1 MRVAMIQMDMQ
12 LGKPEANF
20 EKAEKLV
27 RMAAEL
33 KPDVI
38 TLPETWN
45 TGFFPREN
53 LKEASDV
60 DLEQTKK
67 LFSRLAKEY
76 RVNIIA
82 GSVAN
87 CRDEKIYNTAAVF
100 NRDGEVVMEYDKVHL
115 FSPSGEHEYF
125 EHGKNICNF
134 ELDGIPC
141 SLVICY
147 DIRFPELI
155 RSEMLAGS
163 KVQFVVA
170 QWPDTRLL
178 HWDTLNRARAIE
190 SQSFLCCTNS
200 VGTAGNTK
208 CGGHS
213 AVYGP
218 MGECLVLGGEAEQ
231 ILMADM
237 EIGAVDGVRDS
248 INVYRDRL
256 PEVYKIYKREGN
268 KEETG
273 WIQCVLRFRERTEK
287 SRWS

>member
-1 MRVAMIQMDMQ
+1 MRAAMIQMDME
-12 LGKPEANF
+12 LGNPELNF
-20 EKAEKLV
+20 ARAEQLV
-27 RMAAEL
+27 RQTAHL
-33 KPDVI
+33 NPDVI

-45 TGFFPREN
+45 VGFFPREN
-53 LKEASDV
+53 LKELADR
-60 DLEQTKK
+60 DAKRTKEV
-67 LFSRLAKEY
+67 FSRLAKELN
-76 RVNIIA
+76 VNIIA

-87 CRDEKIYNTAAVF
+87 LREDGGIYNTACVF
-100 NRDGEVVMEYDKVHL
+100 DRRGELAAQYDKVHL
-115 FSPSGEHEYF
+115 FSPTGEHEYF
-125 EHGKNICNF
+125 KHGSGPCNF
-134 ELDGIPC
+134 ELDGVPC

-170 QWPDTRLL
+170 QWPDTRQL

-200 VGTAGNTK
+200 VGSAGNTK

-218 MGECLVLGGEAEQ
+218 MGECLVLGGEGEQ

-237 EIGAVDGVRDS
+237 DIGAVDGVRDS

-256 PEVYKIYKREGN
+256 PEAYR
-268 KEETG
+268 
-273 WIQCVLRFRERTEK
+273 L
-287 SRWS
+287 

>member
-53 LKEASDV
+53 LKEVSDV
-60 DLEQTKK
+60 NLEQTKK

-237 EIGAVDGVRDS
+237 EMGAVDGVRDS

-256 PEVYKIYKREGN
+256 PEVYKI
-268 KEETG
+268 
-273 WIQCVLRFRERTEK
+273 
-287 SRWS
+287 

>member
-147 DIRFPELI
+147 DIRFPEMI

-248 INVYRDRL
+248 INVYRDRGCGHSSHHYCKFFSHL
-256 PEVYKIYKREGN
+256 FFSSYMYLLVSLLTN
-268 KEETG
+268 
-273 WIQCVLRFRERTEK
+273 
-287 SRWS
+287 S

>member
-1 MRVAMIQMDMQ
+1 M
-12 LGKPEANF
+12 
-20 EKAEKLV
+20 
-27 RMAAEL
+27 
-33 KPDVI
+33 
-38 TLPETWN
+38 
-45 TGFFPREN
+45 
-53 LKEASDV
+53 
-60 DLEQTKK
+60 
-67 LFSRLAKEY
+67 AKEY

-190 SQSFLCCTNS
+190 SQSFYAVLIRS
-200 VGTAGNTK
+200 ERLEIQ
-208 CGGHS
+208 S
-213 AVYGP
+213 AVDILP
-218 MGECLVLGGEAEQ
+218 SMDRWESAWCWAE
-231 ILMADM
+231 
-237 EIGAVDGVRDS
+237 
-248 INVYRDRL
+248 
-256 PEVYKIYKREGN
+256 KRN
-268 KEETG
+268 
-273 WIQCVLRFRERTEK
+273 RY
-287 SRWS
+287 

>member
-100 NRDGEVVMEYDKVHL
+100 NRDG
-115 FSPSGEHEYF
+115 
-125 EHGKNICNF
+125 I
-134 ELDGIPC
+134 
-141 SLVICY
+141 
-147 DIRFPELI
+147 
-155 RSEMLAGS
+155 
-163 KVQFVVA
+163 
-170 QWPDTRLL
+170 
-178 HWDTLNRARAIE
+178 
-190 SQSFLCCTNS
+190 
-200 VGTAGNTK
+200 
-208 CGGHS
+208 
-213 AVYGP
+213 
-218 MGECLVLGGEAEQ
+218 
-231 ILMADM
+231 
-237 EIGAVDGVRDS
+237 
-248 INVYRDRL
+248 
-256 PEVYKIYKREGN
+256 
-268 KEETG
+268 
-273 WIQCVLRFRERTEK
+273 
-287 SRWS
+287 

>member
-1 MRVAMIQMDMQ
+1 MEHRI
-12 LGKPEANF
+12 
-20 EKAEKLV
+20 
-27 RMAAEL
+27 
-33 KPDVI
+33 
-38 TLPETWN
+38 
-45 TGFFPREN
+45 FPREN
-53 LKEASDV
+53 LKELSDMN
-60 DLEQTKK
+60 LEQTQK

-76 RVNIIA
+76 RVNMIA

-87 CRDEKIYNTAAVF
+87 CRGEKIYNTATVF
-100 NRDGEVVMEYDKVHL
+100 NRDGEMVAEYDKVHL

-125 EHGKNICNF
+125 EHGRNICSF

-213 AVYGP
+213 AVYEW

-237 EIGAVDGVRDS
+237 EIGAVDGVRNS

-256 PEVYKIYKREGN
+256 PEVYK
-268 KEETG
+268 
-273 WIQCVLRFRERTEK
+273 L
-287 SRWS
+287 

>member
-1 MRVAMIQMDMQ
+1 MRVAMIQMDMK
-12 LGKPEANF
+12 LGNPEHNYAR
-20 EKAEKLV
+20 AEELF
-27 RMAAEL
+27 RQAACL

-45 TGFFPREN
+45 VGFFPRER
-53 LKEASDV
+53 LAELADR
-60 DLEQTKK
+60 DLERTKEV
-67 LFSRLAKEY
+67 FSRLAREQQ
-76 RVNIIA
+76 VNVIA

-87 CRDEKIYNTAAVF
+87 KKSDGGVYNTAAVF
-100 NRDGEVVMEYDKVHL
+100 DREGRLIAQYDKVHL

-125 EHGKNICNF
+125 RHGKEICNF
-134 ELDGIPC
+134 PLDGVPC

-163 KVQFVVA
+163 KIQFVVA
-170 QWPDTRLL
+170 QWPNTRQL

-190 SQSFLCCTNS
+190 SQSYVCCTNS
-200 VGTAGNTK
+200 VGSAGAVT

-218 MGECLVLGGEAEQ
+218 MGECLVLGGEGEQ

-237 EIGAVDGVRDS
+237 ETGAVDQVRDS

-256 PEVYKIYKREGN
+256 PEAYR
-268 KEETG
+268 
-273 WIQCVLRFRERTEK
+273 L
-287 SRWS
+287 

>member
-1 MRVAMIQMDMQ
+1 MKVAMIQMDME
-12 LGKPEANF
+12 LGNPDRNF
-20 EKAEKLV
+20 AKAEELV
-27 RMAAEL
+27 RQASGF

-45 TGFFPREN
+45 VGFFPRE
-53 LKEASDV
+53 
-60 DLEQTKK
+60 
-67 LFSRLAKEY
+67 RLAELSD
-76 RVNIIA
+76 REAERTREVFSGLARELDVNIVA

-87 CRDEKIYNTAAVF
+87 LRKDGGIYNTACVF
-100 NRDGEVVMEYDKVHL
+100 DRKGRMAAQYDKVHL

-125 EHGKNICNF
+125 RHGSEPCNF

-170 QWPDTRLL
+170 QWPNTRQL

-190 SQSFLCCTNS
+190 SQSYVCCTNS
-200 VGTAGNTK
+200 VGTAGAVT

-218 MGECLVLGGEAEQ
+218 MGECLVLGGEKEQ
-231 ILMADM
+231 LLLADM
-237 EIGAVDGVRDS
+237 DLKAVDGVRES

-256 PEVYKIYKREGN
+256 PEAYR
-268 KEETG
+268 
-273 WIQCVLRFRERTEK
+273 L
-287 SRWS
+287 

>member
-1 MRVAMIQMDMQ
+1 
-12 LGKPEANF
+12 
-20 EKAEKLV
+20 
-27 RMAAEL
+27 
-33 KPDVI
+33 
-38 TLPETWN
+38 
-45 TGFFPREN
+45 
-53 LKEASDV
+53 
-60 DLEQTKK
+60 
-67 LFSRLAKEY
+67 
-76 RVNIIA
+76 
-82 GSVAN
+82 
-87 CRDEKIYNTAAVF
+87 
-100 NRDGEVVMEYDKVHL
+100 MEYDKVHL

-256 PEVYKIYKREGN
+256 PEVYKI
-268 KEETG
+268 
-273 WIQCVLRFRERTEK
+273 
-287 SRWS
+287 